1 MARGKRWTEAENK
14 LLLEMIR
21 EGMSVQQIYD
31 SGKFP
36 NRSFN
41 ALQHQFKQLKKLS
54 SDDYAGKKKISFV
67 GKIGEAEIVDL
78 ESVVKRFVDA
88 FNKICALDKYNKQ
101 DLERFRI
108 IFSAARVYFDL
119 YFKLQSFEEVKARV
133 ERVEKLVEQLATEKK
148 AEASRR
154 EN

>member
-1 MARGKRWTEAENK
+1 MARGRRWTEAENR
-14 LLLEMIR
+14 LLLEMAKQ
-21 EGMSVQQIYD
+21 GMSVQEIYD

-36 NRSFN
+36 NRTFRAIQQQLQKLGADYGTNKKFSF
-41 ALQHQFKQLKKLS
+41 S
-54 SDDYAGKKKISFV
+54 TKIS
-67 GKIGEAEIVDL
+67 EAEIVEL
-78 ESVVKRFVDA
+78 ETVVKRFVDA
-88 FNKICALDKYNKQ
+88 FNKICDLTKYNKQ

-148 AEASRR
+148 A
-154 EN
+154 